1 VVDENGRD
9 LEIEISLTF
18 AMLKTFIFMKMPA
31 RKRYLLWIGCA
42 LVALSNV
49 FTLYGNS
56 AVVDPQPDVKQVIKR
71 AEKLIAK
78 GLYDDAEKELRT
90 ALLTYPND
98 SALKLKLAFTLI
110 KLRGFLDAYQISYEI
125 AKNEPQNGHAY
136 AVLGTVLL
144 GGGRLNDARAVLSRA
159 LTVSDG
165 KDDLALASI
174 GMLEFYENRL
184 ERSLDYLAEARFL
197 EPNEPDYIF
206 AHAQV
211 AARAERYQEAAE
223 SYRRFLLLSKTA
235 DDDRRARIRG
245 LIRFLEYLGNRS
257 TLYAISG
264 EDRNRVRFDL
274 KGNRPVI
281 PVTIN
286 GSAKPLNF
294 VLDTGSGISVI
305 SNQTAKR
312 LKVKPIARG
321 GHAKGIG
328 GTGKF
333 EIVYGFI
340 RDVRIGTARIRNV
353 PVYIRE
359 FHQNVH
365 DIDGYIGIALISKF
379 LTTVDYGE
387 RSFTLDRITDR
398 ELEAMVPKSI
408 SLPLRL
414 TSSGFLSGEIQME
427 GVSSPMNFIVDTGA
441 SVSVVSEAVA
451 KREPF
456 VTLPRRDPLTV
467 IGSAG
472 ITPNVESFLLPK
484 ISFGDH
490 TRESITAI
498 ALNLEIINDASG
510 FEQAGILG
518 GNFFLDY
525 RMTFDFKNS
534 RLIFAPAKSGPP
546 PDPPEKDEIK
556 SLS

>member
-1 VVDENGRD
+1 
-9 LEIEISLTF
+9 
-18 AMLKTFIFMKMPA
+18 MPKTSIFMNGLMGKRTLLSIVCAVLVLSISPA
-31 RKRYLLWIGCA
+31 VKANNYA
-42 LVALSNV
+42 ADAQTN
-49 FTLYGNS
+49 
-56 AVVDPQPDVKQVIKR
+56 PKQVIKR
-71 AEKLIAK
+71 ADKLIVK

-90 ALLTYPND
+90 GLAAFPDD
-98 SALKLKLAFTLI
+98 SELKLKLASTLI
-110 KLRGFLDAYQISYEI
+110 KLRNFLEAYRISFEV
-125 AKNEPQNGHAY
+125 AKNEPKNGHAF
-136 AVLGTVLL
+136 AVLGAVLL
-144 GGGRLNDARAVLSRA
+144 AGGRLHDSRPILKRA
-159 LTVSDG
+159 LEISNHKDG
-165 KDDLALASI
+165 LALASF

-184 ERSLDYLAEARFL
+184 ESSLDYLAEARFM
-197 EPNEPDYIF
+197 EPEESDYLF

-223 SYRRFLLLSKTA
+223 SYRRFLLVSKVS
-235 DDDRRARIRG
+235 DDDRRDRIKG
-245 LIRFLEYLGNRS
+245 LISFLEYLGNRPS
-257 TLYAISG
+257 LYNVSG
-264 EDRNRVRFDL
+264 EGRTRVNFEL

-286 GSAKPLNF
+286 GSERPLNF

-312 LKVKPIARG
+312 LKIKPIARG

-328 GTGKF
+328 GDGKF

-340 RDVRIGTARIRNV
+340 RDVRVGNARIRNV

-359 FHQNVH
+359 FHQNIHQV
-365 DIDGYIGIALISKF
+365 DGYIGIALISKF

-387 RSFTLDRITDR
+387 KSFTLDRFTDLR
-398 ELEAMVPKSI
+398 AQTTAANSM

-414 TSSGFLSGEIQME
+414 TSSGFLSGEIQVE
-427 GVSSPMNFIVDTGA
+427 GVTAPLNFIVDTGA
-441 SVSVVSEAVA
+441 SVSVLSEAIA
-451 KREPF
+451 KQQPF
-456 VTLPRRDPLTV
+456 SKLPRRDPMTV

-472 ITPNVESFLLPK
+472 ITGNVESFMMPR

-490 TRESITAI
+490 SRESIAAI

-510 FEQAGILG
+510 FEQSGILG

-534 RLIFAPAKSGPP
+534 RLIFVPARTGSAS
-546 PDPPEKDEIK
+546 DVPEMDEIK
-556 SLS
+556 SLP